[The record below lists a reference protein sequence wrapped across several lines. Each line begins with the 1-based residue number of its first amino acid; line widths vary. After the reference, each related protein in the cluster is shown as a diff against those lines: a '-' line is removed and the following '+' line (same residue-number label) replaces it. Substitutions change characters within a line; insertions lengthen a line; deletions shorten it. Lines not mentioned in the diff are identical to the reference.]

1 MLRAW
6 RKLWCLSNFNKII
19 AVAGAQPIDEG
30 QAGYTAEH
38 VSPAWREARKEEC
51 SMTHLHAPEAWRQ
64 TAATILQQRPRTIL
78 VLGGGDAGKTS
89 YCRFLI
95 AQLLG
100 AGERPAIVDADVG
113 QKIVGP
119 PATVTLGYAEGTV
132 EQWTAPAAA
141 FYFVGSTG
149 PVGRMLPLVVGTAQL
164 VTAAD
169 AAFVVVDT
177 TGYVE
182 GSGRVLK
189 SYKIDAVQPDLI
201 VAIQKR
207 GELEAILRSH
217 ATYPTIRIRPS
228 RKARPRDRWER
239 DVARETAFTDY
250 FGQAQRLEVKLDELI
265 FQRSLLFTGEPVEIP
280 GAIYAERTVEGVV
293 AVSEEPISGAEIV
306 KSIKPGFERNLL
318 CGVADECNRGVG
330 LALIESID
338 FSRRSVFLISPV
350 PAGQVRVLQLG
361 DLYIARDGRE
371 LGQLDREGL

>member
-1 MLRAW
+1 MQHDAPACSRG
-6 RKLWCLSNFNKII
+6 
-19 AVAGAQPIDEG
+19 VAADGG
-30 QAGYTAEH
+30 N
-38 VSPAWREARKEEC
+38 
-51 SMTHLHAPEAWRQ
+51 
-64 TAATILQQRPRTIL
+64 QRPRTIL
-78 VLGGGDAGKTS
+78 VLGGGNAGKTS
-89 YCRFLI
+89 HCRFLI

-100 AGERPAIVDADVG
+100 SGERPAIVDADVG

-119 PATVTLGYAEGTV
+119 PATVTLGYAEGMI

-141 FYFVGSTG
+141 FVGSTG

-177 TGYVE
+177 TGYIE
-182 GSGRVLK
+182 ASGRVLK

-207 GELEAILRSH
+207 GEPEAILRSH

-239 DVARETAFTDY
+239 DIVRETAFADY
-250 FGQAQRLEVKLDELI
+250 FRQAQRLEVKLDELI

-293 AVSEEPISGAEIV
+293 AVSEEPISGTEIV
-306 KSIKPGFERNLL
+306 KSTKPGFERNLL

-338 FSRRSVFLISPV
+338 FGRRSVFLISPV

-371 LGQLDREGL
+371 LGQLEREGL